1 MTKVEHAK
9 DCWDCGGAIG
19 FVENKETGK
28 MVPHDLD
35 GEMHSCEEGTRK
47 WEATKAQRATASHPA
62 PKGLNDDQFSSIM
75 LRLDKIEDML
85 RRRLPEGSLEN
96 RNVQPSVVPSAPT
109 GPEIL
114 DGPQVEQSGFDE
126 EPF

>member
-1 MTKVEHAK
+1 MIETNAVCRYCNKPIGWSENEETGRWVPMDAN
-9 DCWDCGGAIG
+9 GAI
-19 FVENKETGK
+19 
-28 MVPHDLD
+28 HR
-35 GEMHSCEEGTRK
+35 CEEARRQ
-47 WEATKAQRATASHPA
+47 WEEDKAQRATASHA
-62 PKGLNDDQFSSIM
+62 VPKGLNTEQFSSIM

>member
-1 MTKVEHAK
+1 MIETNAVCKYCDKPIGWSENEETGRWLPMDAN
-9 DCWDCGGAIG
+9 GAI
-19 FVENKETGK
+19 
-28 MVPHDLD
+28 HR
-35 GEMHSCEEGTRK
+35 CEEARRQ

-85 RRRLPEGSLEN
+85 RRGLAGGSLEKH
-96 RNVQPSVVPSAPT
+96 NVQPSVVPGVPT
-109 GPEIL
+109 GPEIV
-114 DGPQVEQSGFDE
+114 DEPQVEQPRFDE